1 MINLRHSHT
10 AAFTLIEIMV
20 ALAIIALTMGAI
32 IENTTASTRNA
43 IYLRDKTI
51 ASWVAL
57 NQITLIR
64 SKRQWTNKSNKHG
77 TVEMAGREWLW
88 KMKILKTDDAGMRR
102 LTIDVFSVD
111 DERQALVSMTGF
123 MARL

>member
-1 MINLRHSHT
+1 MMKISQS
-10 AAFTLIEIMV
+10 AFTLIEIMV

-43 IYLRDKTI
+43 AYLRDKTV

-57 NQITLIR
+57 NQITLVR
-64 SKRQWTNKSNKHG
+64 AKRQWSNKSNKHG
-77 TVEMAGREWLW
+77 TVEMAGREWSW
-88 KMKILKTDDAGMRR
+88 KMTIQKTDDSNMRR
-102 LTIDVFSVD
+102 LTVDVFVD
-111 DERQALVSMTGF
+111 DDDSQVLASMTGF